1 MDKIPPWNQG
11 YGQGYFQQRPFNMV
25 QPPGQAQP
33 QAPPHMQGQQGTPSQ
48 ATQGDYSMQMEYL
61 NSLSRA
67 ERFEARRLELQSNF
81 SFDGFQVVRR
91 EFISHQFDPAMTIRG
106 TSVTFNNACISRLEN
121 ATYINFLINASTMLL
136 VIRSVSEGAKHA
148 VRWCLVKGDK
158 RKSRQITCKPFTEKL
173 YALMNW
179 DPVYRYKMQGWKIK
193 YMGEDLYVFDLREVE
208 CFIPQHRDPKTGKAP
223 RAKAV
228 FPEGWNDSFGVSVE
242 ENEAAMNV
250 DINEGFSEV
259 DATQGPTDPE
269 DPGKEV
275 TT

>member
-1 MDKIPPWNQG
+1 MDKIHPWNQG

-25 QPPGQAQP
+25 QQQ
-33 QAPPHMQGQQGTPSQ
+33 QAPPQ
-48 ATQGDYSMQMEYL
+48 AHEMPPQSDYSMQMEYL
-61 NSLSRA
+61 NALSRA

-81 SFDGFQVVRR
+81 SFEGFQVVRR

-121 ATYINFLINASTMLL
+121 ATYINFLINTSTMLL
-136 VIRSVSEGAKHA
+136 VIRSVQEGAKHA

-158 RKSRQITCKPFTEKL
+158 RKSRQITCRPFTEKL

-228 FPEGWNDSFGVSVE
+228 LPEGWRDSFGVSVE
-242 ENEAAMNV
+242 ENEAAMDV
-250 DINEGFSEV
+250 DINEGFSQV
-259 DATQGPTDPE
+259 DTIPQENRPDGFT
-269 DPGKEV
+269 GKEAGE
-275 TT
+275 

>member
-121 ATYINFLINASTMLL
+121 ATYINF
-136 VIRSVSEGAKHA
+136 
-148 VRWCLVKGDK
+148 
-158 RKSRQITCKPFTEKL
+158 
-173 YALMNW
+173 
-179 DPVYRYKMQGWKIK
+179 
-193 YMGEDLYVFDLREVE
+193 
-208 CFIPQHRDPKTGKAP
+208 
-223 RAKAV
+223 
-228 FPEGWNDSFGVSVE
+228 
-242 ENEAAMNV
+242 
-250 DINEGFSEV
+250 
-259 DATQGPTDPE
+259 
-269 DPGKEV
+269 
-275 TT
+275 